1 MTSYHEWY
9 PWRLFSF
16 VPDLSPPCLL
26 MYPVRRQLW
35 HTYHKHGHLNVSFL
49 YLRVKNYNI
58 EITNHPFEILIHHF
72 KCIHLLLLVSS
83 DAFSFQKLNQSLSES
98 IFYHIAGIPLQN
110 ISNLTIILVTVFLF
124 LLILMRIYAV
134 TIVNDTMNNSGQ
146 IIYFLVI
153 LLKI

>member
-1 MTSYHEWY
+1 M
-9 PWRLFSF
+9 
-16 VPDLSPPCLL
+16 
-26 MYPVRRQLW
+26 
-35 HTYHKHGHLNVSFL
+35 YHKHGHLNVSFL

-58 EITNHPFEILIHHF
+58 EITNHPFEMLIHHL

-83 DAFSFQKLNQSLSES
+83 DALSFQKLNHSLSES
-98 IFYHIAGIPLQN
+98 IFYHIAGMPLQN